1 MPIIALYTAA
11 TVFTALAA
19 IYAVF
24 YILDINIVF
33 GNNLFRPLNIVAAAI
48 LFMLLAGWMVIASL
62 EIRSDR

>member
-1 MPIIALYTAA
+1 MPKIALYTAA

-19 IYAVF
+19 ICAVL

-33 GNNLFRPLNIVAAAI
+33 SNNLFRPLNIVAAAI
-48 LFMLLAGWMVIASL
+48 LFILLAGWMFIASL